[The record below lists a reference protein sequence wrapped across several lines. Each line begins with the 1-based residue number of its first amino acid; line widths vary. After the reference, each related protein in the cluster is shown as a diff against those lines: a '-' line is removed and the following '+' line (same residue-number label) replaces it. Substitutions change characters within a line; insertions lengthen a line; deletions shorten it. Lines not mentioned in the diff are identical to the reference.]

1 MLVLGAGCSR
11 EDPTNLPLAG
21 DLSQKCHQQL
31 LLNGVLQ
38 PGEVSDHHDLS
49 KVADA
54 VFKNTGGQ
62 EELIS
67 CFPPEVFRTAPAN
80 SGYKIM
86 AALLLEGALSDA
98 MTLNFDLAAH
108 HALIDLRITTEVSEV
123 RGPEYHGQL
132 GNQNIIYLHRD
143 INCNPNDLILRSD
156 ALDAAWE
163 DRWEQI
169 VAHRVLTSPVVV
181 FVGLGSSASLLIK
194 TTQRI
199 ASAKGGSLEGV
210 YVVDP
215 TDYASSDFAE
225 ALNLPYENYV
235 RMGWGDFM
243 DRLSRRLVEEHR
255 SAITEDCELL
265 VAQRSNTASAI
276 ASEDVSDI
284 CEQLTEGG
292 ILRLGEIRARWTLR
306 NTSYQPL
313 GDSAALH
320 RFCDLILGVRML
332 ERLSE
337 SKARLYVDGTV
348 EFSLDRLS
356 KEVIVCSGEGW
367 MTMAQLDAEV
377 SKRCEDL
384 RSKGREPSFALVSAF
399 VGSSELAPP
408 QTITMGEEPN
418 DLITRSRRFEFI
430 DLESLRLDPHVV
442 NEVFR

>member
-1 MLVLGAGCSR
+1 MLVLGAGCSM
-11 EDPTNLPLAG
+11 EEPTNLPLAG

-31 LLNGVLQ
+31 LLDGVLQ
-38 PGEVSDHHDLS
+38 PGEVHDHHDLS
-49 KVADA
+49 QVADV
-54 VFKNTGGQ
+54 VFKKTGSQ
-62 EELIS
+62 EQLIS

-86 AALLLEGALSDA
+86 AVLLLEGALSDA

-108 HALIDLRITTEVSEV
+108 HALTDLRITTEVSEV
-123 RGPEYHGQL
+123 RGPEYHAQL

-143 INCNPNDLILRSD
+143 INCNPDDLILRSD

-169 VAHRVLTSPVVV
+169 VAHRVLASPVVV
-181 FVGLGSSASLLIK
+181 FVGLGSPASVLIK
-194 TTQRI
+194 TTQRV

-215 TDYASSDFAE
+215 TDYASSDFAK

-235 RMGWGDFM
+235 CMGWGAFM
-243 DRLSRRLVEEHR
+243 DRLSRRLVEKHR
-255 SAITEDCELL
+255 NAITKDCELL
-265 VAQRSNTASAI
+265 VTQRSKTTSAI

-292 ILRLGEIRARWTLR
+292 ILRLGEIRARWMLR
-306 NTSYQPL
+306 NSPYQSL

-348 EFSLDRLS
+348 AFCLDRPS
-356 KEVIVCSGEGW
+356 TEVIVCSGEGW

-384 RSKGREPSFALVSAF
+384 RSRGREPSFALVSAF

-418 DLITRSRRFEFI
+418 DLVTRSRRFEII
-430 DLESLRLDPHVV
+430 DLESVRLNPQVID
-442 NEVFR
+442 EVFR

>member
-21 DLSQKCHQQL
+21 DLSRKCHQQL

-38 PGEVSDHHDLS
+38 PGEVPDHHDLS

-54 VFKNTGGQ
+54 VFENTGGQ

-80 SGYKIM
+80 RGYKIM

-123 RGPEYHGQL
+123 RGPEHHGQL

-163 DRWEQI
+163 GRWEQI

-181 FVGLGSSASLLIK
+181 FVGLGSSASLLIE

-215 TDYASSDFAE
+215 ADYASSDFAE

-255 SAITEDCELL
+255 NAITEDCELL

-276 ASEDVSDI
+276 ASEDVSEI

-292 ILRLGEIRARWTLR
+292 ILRLGEIRARWMLR
-306 NTSYQPL
+306 NTPYQPL

-320 RFCDLILGVRML
+320 LFCDLILGVRML

-348 EFSLDRLS
+348 EFSFDRLS
-356 KEVIVCSGEGW
+356 KKVIVCSGEGW

-430 DLESLRLDPHVV
+430 DLESLRLNPHVV